1 MDEKRQPAGPPRRR
15 PRPKTKLAQAGAAAL
30 AICWLSFNLV
40 SNVVP
45 QCHAQPHNGND
56 DGLLSY
62 PGEHIKW
69 KPCGT
74 VRGRSLECSDID
86 VPMDQ
91 FNASNNHGGKS
102 FNIPLVRLRGR
113 NNATRNLVMN
123 PGGPGGSGFA
133 LMYGDGPE
141 LSALVDERFHIL
153 SFDPRGVNSSRPLAS
168 CYPDQATRDAMANP
182 NDGDPERD
190 SPGRYA
196 WTTNY
201 VRACADTLGEHGRYV
216 NTPQTAADMNSILDA
231 VGQESMVY
239 WGLSYGSLLGQTYA
253 QMFPE
258 RCERV
263 VVDGVADVF
272 EWYEAPLLLA
282 DYTDS
287 QRVLDGFF
295 DECVKAGGRCAL
307 ASLAG
312 SARELQAKVM
322 AFLDGL
328 KQDPLPVYVDATTYG
343 VLDHKAM
350 WLSGVWRHMYTP
362 GNWFQL
368 ADRLAALLTPGGNA
382 TDAFLAYGRGEPP
395 AFRPVGEA
403 TDVVE
408 LNDGTVGPAHFP
420 PGREA
425 LNGLLFPFYA
435 THGFALSH
443 NRINHARQQWP
454 VPHTHAF
461 RPRNG
466 TRTAHPLLVLSTTYD
481 PVCPLRSARVARDA
495 FEGARLVEVKAY
507 GHCSLAM
514 PSRCAVGHVRAYLDN
529 GTLPEGDV
537 KCDADVGYFERPK
550 EGGGGGAEARAVA
563 VNHARGEEE
572 DGGEGGLW
580 AAQLALAR
588 SSTWASWRS

>member
-102 FNIPLVRLRGR
+102 FSIPLVRLRGR

-328 KQDPLPVYVDATTYG
+328 KQDPCPSRRPA
-343 VLDHKAM
+343 
-350 WLSGVWRHMYTP
+350 RR
-362 GNWFQL
+362 L
-368 ADRLAALLTPGGNA
+368 ADARRQRDRRLPGLRTRRAARLPPRGRGDRRGRAQRRHRRARALPARTRSPQRPALPLLRDARLRAVAQPHQPRAPAVARPTHARLPPAQRHAHRPPAAGALHDVRPRLPAALGA
-382 TDAFLAYGRGEPP
+382 GR
-395 AFRPVGEA
+395 
-403 TDVVE
+403 
-408 LNDGTVGPAHFP
+408 
-420 PGREA
+420 
-425 LNGLLFPFYA
+425 
-435 THGFALSH
+435 
-443 NRINHARQQWP
+443 AR
-454 VPHTHAF
+454 
-461 RPRNG
+461 R
-466 TRTAHPLLVLSTTYD
+466 
-481 PVCPLRSARVARDA
+481 LR
-495 FEGARLVEVKAY
+495 GARLVEVKAY

-514 PSRCAVGHVRAYLDN
+514 PSRCAVGHVRAYLEN
-529 GTLPEGDV
+529 GTLPERDV

-563 VNHARGEEE
+563 VNHARGEED
-572 DGGEGGLW
+572 DGGEGVFG
-580 AAQLALAR
+580 R
-588 SSTWASWRS
+588 RSWRSRGARLGQAGGRDGTWVLGRGHLPDTSMLE